1 MSKTH
6 SRTIHIGNQGEHIVA
21 AMLSANCIVREVGQG
36 KDTGIDL
43 YCEILNPE
51 TLELSIHFF
60 CQVKTAKGS
69 FNLNGVDEKYFE
81 YWGKQP
87 APVFVFVVEYSEE
100 NRIRE
105 NHKIWVYD
113 IPYVLTKKDAKNF
126 GKEEPLREVDEKF
139 ELCNESN
146 NKDKM
151 SLKDFLYGHIPWSHG
166 LWQMRRFG
174 LVFPNPEI
182 KETRLQCFVGGF
194 SSIYEEKIRE
204 AISHAQKI
212 LSWDQRRLEK
222 PHANKPLKPTP

>member
-6 SRTIHIGNQGEHIVA
+6 SKTIHIGNQGEHIVS

-69 FNLNGVDEKYFE
+69 SSLNGVDERHLE

-87 APVFVFVVEYSEE
+87 APVFVFVVEYTDE

-105 NHKIWVYD
+105 GHRIWVYD
-113 IPYVLTKKDAKNF
+113 IPYILVKKDAKNS
-126 GKEEPLREVDEKF
+126 GKEQPLREVDEKF
-139 ELCNESN
+139 ELCNETN

-182 KETRLQCFVGGF
+182 KETRFQFFVGGF
-194 SSIYEEKIRE
+194 SPIYKEKICK
-204 AISHAQKI
+204 AINHAEKI
-212 LSWDQRRLEK
+212 LSCDERRE
-222 PHANKPLKPTP
+222 KPLKPTP